1 MLKKE
6 RIVVFPEELKYTDQH
21 EWTRI
26 ESDSATIGIT
36 DYAQQSLGDIVYVE
50 LPEIGTEVKK
60 GEEFGT
66 IESVKAASDTYSPLT
81 GEVTEI
87 NEDLQEHPEYIN
99 QSPYD
104 KGWIIKIKIKDSS
117 EINDLMNSHQYQE
130 YIKSETE

>member
-1 MLKKE
+1 M
-6 RIVVFPEELKYTDQH
+6 VFPKELKYTDQH

-60 GEEFGT
+60 GEEFGA

-117 EINDLMNSHQYQE
+117 EINDLMNSRQYQE

>member
-60 GEEFGT
+60 GEEFGA

-117 EINDLMNSHQYQE
+117 EINDLMNSRQYQE

>member
-1 MLKKE
+1 M
-6 RIVVFPEELKYTDQH
+6 VFPEELKYTDQH

-60 GEEFGT
+60 GEEFGV

-104 KGWIIKIKIKDSS
+104 KGWIIKLKIKDSS

>member
-1 MLKKE
+1 M
-6 RIVVFPEELKYTDQH
+6 VFPEELKYTDQH

-60 GEEFGT
+60 GEEFGV

>member
-1 MLKKE
+1 M
-6 RIVVFPEELKYTDQH
+6 VFPEELKYTDQH

-60 GEEFGT
+60 GEEFGV

-130 YIKSETE
+130 YIKSEIE